1 MNKREEAKQYL
12 INLITQDL
20 TFTKHI
26 LKNPEYYK
34 QALIYAKGDRNK
46 VKKYYENLTLC
57 YGKKT
62 IKLKE
67 IKTLKTIKRNKNIA
81 PILKLKDKTKKQLS
95 KKSKI
100 LSHKLEKKLN
110 SILDLEER
118 KVEDVN
124 IIISLEEEYKQ
135 LQQDWNKNKD
145 NYSTEERQQKENRL
159 KELEIELRKKYNT
172 EQEQRFQDN
181 AKYNL
186 FYEIDK
192 TDKYRTENTKNM
204 NELISFA
211 KEIKREVLSMLRDET
226 EAKHYNIEDQLI
238 KIKIIET
245 KTNILYKL
253 INEESKLNNDK
264 MKIQNQPLY
273 RTKEIITI
281 LNEMQGNKD
290 NRQDPIIEFNNT
302 KDINDINSN
311 IPDEDKEYLEEIV
324 KARIN

>member
-34 QALIYAKGDRNK
+34 KAIIYAKGDKNK
-46 VKKYYENLTLC
+46 AKKYYENLTLC
-57 YGKKT
+57 YGKKFLKK
-62 IKLKE
+62 IKSIKE
-67 IKTLKTIKRNKNIA
+67 KSKKIM
-81 PILKLKDKTKKQLS
+81 PILKLKEKTQKQLS
-95 KKSKI
+95 KNSKI
-100 LSHKLEKKLN
+100 LSNKLETKLN
-110 SILDLEER
+110 AILNIEET
-118 KVEDVN
+118 KVNDIN
-124 IIISLEEEYKQ
+124 IIISLEEEYRQ

-181 AKYNL
+181 IKYNL

-192 TDKYRTENTKNM
+192 TDKYRAENIKNM

-211 KEIKREVLSMLRDET
+211 KKTKEQILLMLKEQT
-226 EAKHYNIEDQLI
+226 EAQQYNIEDQLM
-238 KIKIIET
+238 KMKIIEIQ
-245 KTNILYKL
+245 TNILYKL

-273 RTKEIITI
+273 RTKEIITT
-281 LNEMQGNKD
+281 LNEMQNNNNKE
-290 NRQDPIIEFNNT
+290 NPLIEFNNT
-302 KDINDINSN
+302 KDINDIDSN